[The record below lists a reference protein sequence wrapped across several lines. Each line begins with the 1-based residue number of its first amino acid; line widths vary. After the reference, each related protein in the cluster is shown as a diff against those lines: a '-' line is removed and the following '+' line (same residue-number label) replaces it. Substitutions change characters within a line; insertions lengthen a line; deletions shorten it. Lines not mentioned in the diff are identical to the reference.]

1 MSDHPRYM
9 EATIDWKDPKPAPV
23 PLAVA
28 QDFVNTAD
36 RMRDRDE
43 LRTPRRA
50 SEALAALG
58 VTDGIRIEEA
68 DRRRIV
74 AFREALRQL
83 ILTHH
88 GGDADVTAAAAEL
101 DQVIGDVAVRLR
113 FSPQGRPTMQPPT
126 DGVPARQVIGA
137 VLAAVVA
144 ADARGEWPRLKACRN
159 PACQWAFYDAS
170 RNRSGRW
177 CDMNVCGVRH
187 KMRTYRERHP

>member
-1 MSDHPRYM
+1 M
-9 EATIDWKDPKPAPV
+9 EVTIDWKEPKPAPV
-23 PLAVA
+23 PLTVV

-58 VTDGIRIEEA
+58 VTDGSRIEEA

-88 GGDADVTAAAAEL
+88 GDHADVTAAAAEL

-113 FSPQGRPTMQPPT
+113 FSPQGRPTMRPST

-187 KMRTYRERHP
+187 KMRTYRGRHP